1 MISIPF
7 EQQKKKGHLK
17 LGNICDGIL
26 DRHLAEK
33 QTKSML
39 ARAKNPLFDKNGKRK
54 TQKLYKALREYFLL
68 CSSILKVDWLKQRK
82 GFFYTN
88 NGINVLLRVYEAC
101 LTYYS
106 HKPSKAELAKILR
119 VINKWLR
126 EGYNRSD
133 LLEGLGDKRVVKA
146 GVLIF
151 QIDFLV

>member
-33 QTKSML
+33 QTESIL

-68 CSSILKVDWLKQRK
+68 CSSILQVDWLNRK

-88 NGINVLLRVYEAC
+88 DGINVLLHVYEAC
-101 LTYYS
+101 ATYFS

-119 VINKWLR
+119 VINEWLR
-126 EGYNRSD
+126 EGYNGNN
-133 LLEGLGDKRVVKA
+133 LLKGKETNE
-146 GVLIF
+146 
-151 QIDFLV
+151 